1 MSDYRNDIVKSV
13 ELSLLNVLDR
23 DTTTIVSNK
32 LLCIL
37 EEYEVTKRC
46 TDVAVYDDTNGMIIK
61 QYLSC
66 LRVDG
71 LSKNTIYAYW
81 RTLFCFFDSIGKRY
95 SDIGVYDIRYYLAS
109 EKERGISDVTLENK
123 RSNLSSFFHWLY
135 REDLINKNPCEV
147 IRPIKCA
154 NIERFPFS
162 SVELDALRH
171 ACQSTKERAV
181 IELLASSG
189 IRVSELCNLDVS
201 DLDFSGMTVRVRRG
215 KGGKDRTT
223 YMTDIAKLHLQ
234 RYLLGRHD
242 ERIEAFL
249 NKNHERINTGGIRFI
264 LNRIGKRAKV
274 QNVHPHRFRRTF
286 ATGLAARGM
295 PIQEIQKLLGH
306 SDINTTLTYVNTT
319 NEKIK
324 ASYRQFIA

>member
-1 MSDYRNDIVKSV
+1 MSDCRNDIIKSV

-46 TDVAVYDDTNGMIIK
+46 TDVAVYGDTNEAVIK
-61 QYLSC
+61 QYLAC
-66 LRVDG
+66 LNVDG
-71 LSKNTIYAYW
+71 LSKRTIQVYGKELV
-81 RTLFCFFDSIGKRY
+81 RFFDLIGKTY
-95 SDIGVYDIRYYLAS
+95 DEIGVYDIRYYLAS
-109 EKERGISDVTLENK
+109 GKERGLSDATLENR
-123 RSNLSSFFHWLY
+123 RSYLSSFYSWLY
-135 REDLINKNPCEV
+135 REEMIKKNPCDV
-147 IRPIKCA
+147 IKPIKCA

-171 ACQSTKERAV
+171 ACKNNKERAV

-249 NKNHERINTGGIRFI
+249 NKNHGRMNAGGIRFI
-264 LNRIGKRAKV
+264 LNRIGKRANV

-324 ASYRQFIA
+324 ASYNQYIA